1 MTYKIFFLFSLFLH
15 FSTFGKEF
23 NEDKYYKL
31 GLVLGVLKY
40 HDSEISN
47 GKHDWNKISLKIIE
61 EVEVINSEIEFEK

>member
-1 MTYKIFFLFSLFLH
+1 MVS
-15 FSTFGKEF
+15 F

-31 GLVLGVLKY
+31 GLVLWVLKY

-47 GKHDWNKISLKIIE
+47 GKHDWNKISIKIIE